1 MFTRTAPC
9 VSVSRR
15 NRLGVF
21 GVKLKGTHVHVHI
34 CMRAHKVLLYPH
46 VHVCACGDVN
56 GSISMHK
63 LHMCIHVRNVHMH
76 MCMYMYVKY
85 ACSKRRFR
93 RA

>member
-1 MFTRTAPC
+1 MVRGIFIRMCT
-9 VSVSRR
+9 
-15 NRLGVF
+15 
-21 GVKLKGTHVHVHI
+21 
-34 CMRAHKVLLYPH
+34 
-46 VHVCACGDVN
+46 CACGDVN